1 MATEDPTPTPS
12 YTMVEDDGSVHTDL
26 AERISQ
32 FNWDSH
38 TGAAVTA
45 LFPAHWSGN
54 TGDTVTLREDGSVAL
69 DLDGTFGLPEPFDRV
84 APPMMI
90 TTTTGM
96 AVLKAGHPANRTIES
111 GFRALN
117 IPVPDVIQ
125 ALSAREAALA
135 GDGSTIHSFRSEVMG
150 LWSGWNEPV
159 STALLGNWAD
169 PLYDQGHL
177 TPDALK
183 KLKSEAKVINRQ
195 LTPVWRR
202 KTGQARLLLLDTP
215 LGDGL
220 TLYDL
225 VPAQTAADTGVEAG
239 FDDPRLTEILE
250 ALSPAERAVTLAL
263 ATPGV
268 TTWAEAAM
276 AAGAAQP
283 KRQGEKVRRKVKGLA
298 ARITSRYLEAET
310 SMVSGR

>member
-1 MATEDPTPTPS
+1 MATEDATPS
-12 YTMVEDDGSVHTDL
+12 YTMVEDDCSVQNDL

-32 FNWDSH
+32 FNYESA
-38 TGAAVTA
+38 TGAAIMA
-45 LFPAHWSGN
+45 LFPAQWSGSA
-54 TGDTVTLREDGSVAL
+54 GDTVTLREDGSIAL
-69 DLDGTFGLPEPFDRV
+69 DMDGTFDLPEPFNRV
-84 APPMMI
+84 ALPTLI

-96 AVLKAGHPANRTIES
+96 AVLKADHPANQTIES

-117 IPVPDVIQ
+117 IPVPEVLQ

-135 GDGSTIHSFRSEVMG
+135 GDGPTIHSFTSKVLKR
-150 LWSGWNEPV
+150 WSGWNEPV

-169 PLYDQGHL
+169 LLYDQGHL
-177 TPDALK
+177 TPEALD
-183 KLKSEAKVINRQ
+183 KLKSEASVIHRQ

-202 KTGQARLLLLDTP
+202 KVNQSRLLLLDTP

-225 VPAQTAADTGVEAG
+225 ICEQAAAGTGFETC
-239 FDDPRLTEILE
+239 FEDSRLTEILN

-263 ATPGV
+263 GARGV

-276 AAGAAQP
+276 AAGAAEP
-283 KRQGEKVRRKVKGLA
+283 EKQGEKVRRKVKRLTGLITGSSPA
-298 ARITSRYLEAET
+298 AEAAP
-310 SMVSGR
+310 VSGR